1 MEEKIVPW
9 DENLVIQSKKVTQEK
24 NLRVFLVIIAK
35 STLLFVWLVTS
46 LLSFVWMTLIALC
59 PLCRRGDKF
68 TPGKME

>member
-59 PLCRRGDKF
+59 PLCGRGDKF